1 MIWLFVGL
9 AIGLQLG
16 YWASALHLWGQEMLA
31 YLGAIRKQRKG
42 LPVPRVSLIK
52 PDGEAENTGPSIVKP
67 KTPKQIRIEQVAKIR
82 RDGL

>member
-31 YLGAIRKQRKG
+31 YLGAIKKQRKG
-42 LPVPRVSLIK
+42 IPLPRMSLIK
-52 PDGEAENTGPSIVKP
+52 PDGEPADTTPNIVKP
-67 KTPKQIRIEQVAKIR
+67 KSPKQLRIEQVAKIR
-82 RDGL
+82 REGL